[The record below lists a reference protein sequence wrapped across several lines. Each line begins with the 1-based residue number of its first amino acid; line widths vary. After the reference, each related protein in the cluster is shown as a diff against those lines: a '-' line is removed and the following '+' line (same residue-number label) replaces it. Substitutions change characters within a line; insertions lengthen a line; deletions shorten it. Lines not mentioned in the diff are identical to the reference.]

1 MSFHR
6 TIIRLSAL
14 LAVVALAKGCGDGES
29 PSAPPMPEP
38 ARPTTVTVS
47 PATTELTV
55 LGATVQ
61 LSAEVRDQ
69 NATVMAG
76 ATVTWTTSAN
86 SVATVDASGLVRA
99 VGNGTATITAS
110 AGSASGS
117 AAVTVAVGVASA
129 PDLVV
134 GSPSVSNSSPDA
146 GASFTLSATVRNQGD
161 GSSAATTL
169 RYYRSIN
176 NRITTGDTE
185 VDTDAVSALA
195 ASGTSAESIGLT
207 APSSPGT
214 YYYGVCVDAVTGESD
229 TSNNCSSAVTVTV
242 GVPPPE
248 PARPTTVTVSPATT
262 ELTVLG
268 ATVQLSAEV
277 RDQNARVMAGAT
289 VTWTSSASSV
299 ATVDAAGLVTAVGNG
314 TATITASAGSASGS
328 AAVTVA
334 VGVPPAPDLVVGS
347 PSVSNSSPVT
357 GASFTLSATVRN
369 QGSGPSAATTL
380 RYYRSTDAT
389 ITTGDTEVDTDA
401 VGTLAA
407 SGTSDESIDLTAPS
421 SPGTYY
427 YGACVDDVT
436 GESDTSNNCSS
447 AVTVTIRAPDL
458 VVESPSVSDNSPIA
472 GASFTLSATVRN
484 QGDGSSAATT
494 LRYYRSTDA
503 TISGTDTQVDT
514 DAVSALAA
522 SGTSDE
528 SIDLTAPSSAG
539 TYYYGACVD
548 DVTGESD
555 TSNNCSS
562 AVTIAVGVP
571 PAPDL
576 VVGSPSVSNSSP
588 VTGESFTLSATV
600 RNQGSGPSAATTL
613 RYYRSTDATIS
624 TGDTQVGTDAVGSLA
639 ASGTSDES
647 IGLTAPASV
656 GTYYYGACVDAVTGE
671 SDTSNN
677 CSDAVTVTVGAPPP
691 DLVVGSPS
699 VSNSSPVTGASF
711 TLSATV
717 RNQGSGPSAATTL
730 RYYRSTD
737 ATISGTDTQ
746 VDTDAVSALSAS
758 GTSDESID
766 LTAPSSAGTYYY
778 GACVDDVTG
787 ESDTSNNCSSA
798 VTIAVGVPPA
808 PDLVVGSPSVSNSS
822 PVTGAS
828 FTLSATVRNQGSGP
842 SAATTLRYYRS
853 TDATISTGD
862 TQVGTDAVG
871 SLAASGTSDESI
883 GLTAPASVGTYYYGA
898 CVDAVTGESDTSNNC
913 SDVVTVTVGA
923 PPPDLVVGSPSVS
936 NSSPVTGASF
946 TLSATVRNQGSG
958 PSAATTLR
966 YYRSTDATISGTDTQ
981 VGTDAVGSLAASGT
995 SDESIGLTAPASVG
1009 TYYYGACVDAV
1020 TGESDTSNNCSS
1032 AVTVTIRAPDLVV
1045 ESPSVSDN
1053 SPIAGASFTL
1063 SATVRNQGDGSS
1075 AATTLRYYRSTD
1087 ATISGTDTQVD
1098 TDAVSALSASGTSA
1112 ESIDLTAPASAGTY
1126 YYGACVD
1133 AVTGESDTSNNCSS
1147 AVTIAVGV
1155 PPAPDLVVGS
1165 PSVSNSSPVTGASF
1179 TLSAT
1184 VRNQGSGPS
1193 AATTLRYYRST
1204 DATISGTDTQ
1214 VVTDA
1219 VGALAASGTSDESIG
1234 LTAPAS
1240 VGTYYYGAC
1249 VDAVTGESDT
1259 SNNCS
1264 DAVTVTVG
1272 APPPDLVLGS
1282 PSVSNSSPVT
1292 GASFTLS
1299 ATVRNQ
1305 GSGPSAATT
1314 LRYYRSTDATISGTD
1329 TQVGTDAVGAL
1340 AVGATSAESI
1350 DLTAP
1355 ASPGTYYYGAC
1366 VDDVTGESD
1375 TSNNCSSAVTVTVG
1389 APPPDLVVGSPSV
1402 SNSSPVTGASFTL
1415 SATVRNQGS
1424 GPSAATTLRY
1434 YRSTDATISGTDTQV
1449 DTDVVSALSA
1459 SATSDESIDLTAP
1472 ASVGTYYYGACV
1484 DSVTGESDTSNNCSE
1499 AVTVT
1504 VGAPPPDLVVGSP
1517 SVSNSSPVTGASFTL
1532 SATVRNQ
1539 GSGPSAAT
1547 TLRYYRST
1555 DATISGTDTEVD
1567 TDAVGTLAASA
1578 TSAESIGLTAPA
1590 SAGRYYYGA
1599 CVAPVTGES
1608 DTSNNC
1614 SSSVQVDVTEPPPPS
1629 TPDLVVASPSVSN
1642 SSPVTGASFTL
1653 SATVRNQGSGPSA
1666 ATTLRYYRSTDA
1678 TISGTDT
1685 QVDTDVVSAL
1695 SASATSDESIDLT
1708 APASVGTYYYGA
1720 CVDDVTGESDT
1731 SNNCSDAVTVTVGA
1745 PPDLVVESPSVSDSN
1760 PDAGASFTLS
1770 ATVRNQG
1777 SGPSAATTLRYYRS
1791 INNRISTGDTEV
1803 GTDAVGALSAS
1814 GTSAESIALTAPA
1827 SGGTYYYGA
1836 CVDDVTGE
1844 SDTSDN
1850 CSSAVT
1856 VWVVAPD
1863 MFVGSPS
1870 VSNSSP
1876 DVGEEFTLYTTV
1888 GNRGY
1893 APSAATTLRYYRSTD
1908 ATITTGDTQVGTDA
1922 VGALAQSATSAES
1935 ISLTAPASAGRY
1947 YYGACVDAVT
1957 DESDTSNNCSGAVT
1971 VTVGGSDLVAESPS
1985 VDDDSPE
1992 PGGSFTLSATVRN
2005 QGSGPSAATTLRYSR
2020 AATLFGTRTEVGT
2033 DAVDA
2038 LAASATSDESID
2050 LTAPASVGT
2059 YYYGACVDAVTGES
2073 DTSNNCS
2080 SSVQVDVTEPPPPS
2094 TPDLVV
2100 GSPSVS
2106 NSSPVTGEEFTLSAT
2121 VRNQGSGPSHGTN
2134 LYFYRSTDATI
2145 TTGDTRAG
2153 VAVVFPLAASATSD
2167 ESTIVTAPASVGTYY
2182 YGACVQSVRGES
2194 DTSNNCSDEVT
2205 VTVVAPPA
2213 PDLVVESPSVSNSSP
2228 LTGASFTLSATVRN
2242 QGSGPSAATTL
2253 RYYRSTDA
2261 TITTGDTEVGTDAVS
2276 ALAASGTSDESI
2288 GLTAPASVGTYYYG
2302 ACVQSVRGESDT
2314 SNNCSD
2320 EVTVTVRARPPD
2332 LVVRSTWVSDSS
2344 PLTGASFTLSATV
2357 RNQGSGPSAATT
2369 LRYYRSTDA
2378 TISGTD
2384 TQVGTDAVRAL
2395 AASGTSAEWI
2405 DLTAPASPGTYYYG
2419 ACVDDVTGESDTSNN
2434 CSDEVT
2440 VTVSG
2445 RPDLV
2450 VESPSVDDDSPVTG
2464 EEFTLSATVRNQGSG
2479 PSAAT
2484 TLRYYRSTDA
2494 TITTGDRQVGTD
2506 AVGALSASGT
2516 SDESMGLT
2524 APASIGTYYYGA
2536 CVDNVTSESNTSNN
2550 CSSAVTVTVTVVP
2563 PAPDLVVGSPSVD
2576 DDSPVTGASFTLSA
2590 TVRNQGDDSSAATT
2604 LRYYR
2609 STDATISTSDTEVG
2623 TDAVGSLAASGTSD
2637 ESIGLTAPASGGRY
2651 YYGACVDDVTG
2662 ERDSGNN
2669 CSSAVVVTATV
2680 VGRAPDLIVE
2690 IPSVSPSSPLTGAS
2704 FTLSATVRNWGD
2716 GPAHATTLRYY
2727 LSTDF
2732 LEDPTEVGTDAV
2744 VLLFPGA
2751 WSNKSID
2758 LTAPENADTYY
2769 YQACVDPVTG
2779 ESDITNNCSHRVEVT
2794 VGQP

>member
-588 VTGESFTLSATV
+588 VTG
-600 RNQGSGPSAATTL
+600 
-613 RYYRSTDATIS
+613 
-624 TGDTQVGTDAVGSLA
+624 
-639 ASGTSDES
+639 
-647 IGLTAPASV
+647 
-656 GTYYYGACVDAVTGE
+656 
-671 SDTSNN
+671 
-677 CSDAVTVTVGAPPP
+677 
-691 DLVVGSPS
+691 
-699 VSNSSPVTGASF
+699 ASF

-1214 VVTDA
+1214 VGTDA

-1484 DSVTGESDTSNNCSE
+1484 DSVTGESDTSNNCSD

-2213 PDLVVESPSVSNSSP
+2213 PDLVVESPSVSTSSP

>member
-47 PATTELTV
+47 PATRELTV

-69 NATVMAG
+69 NDRVMAG

-146 GASFTLSATVRNQGD
+146 GASFTLSATVRNQGT

-185 VDTDAVSALA
+185 VDTDAVSALS

-248 PARPTTVTVSPATT
+248 PARPTTVTVSPATH

-299 ATVDAAGLVTAVGNG
+299 ATVDAAGLVRAVGNG

-447 AVTVTIRAPDL
+447 AVT
-458 VVESPSVSDNSPIA
+458 
-472 GASFTLSATVRN
+472 
-484 QGDGSSAATT
+484 
-494 LRYYRSTDA
+494 
-503 TISGTDTQVDT
+503 
-514 DAVSALAA
+514 
-522 SGTSDE
+522 
-528 SIDLTAPSSAG
+528 
-539 TYYYGACVD
+539 
-548 DVTGESD
+548 
-555 TSNNCSS
+555 
-562 AVTIAVGVP
+562 IAVGVP

-576 VVGSPSVSNSSP
+576 VVGLPSVSNSSP
-588 VTGESFTLSATV
+588 VTGASFTLSATV

-613 RYYRSTDATIS
+613 RYYRSADATIS

-647 IGLTAPASV
+647 IGLTAPSSPGTYYYGACVDDVTGESDTSNNCSDAVTIAVGVPPAPDLVVGSPSVSNSSPVTGASFTLSATVRNQGSGPSAATTLRYYRSADATISGTDTQVGTDAVGSLAASGTFDRSIGLTAPASV

-677 CSDAVTVTVGAPPP
+677 CSSAVTVTVGAPPP

-758 GTSDESID
+758 ATSDESID
-766 LTAPSSAGTYYY
+766 LTAPASPGTYYY

-853 TDATISTGD
+853 TDATIS
-862 TQVGTDAVG
+862 
-871 SLAASGTSDESI
+871 
-883 GLTAPASVGTYYYGA
+883 
-898 CVDAVTGESDTSNNC
+898 
-913 SDVVTVTVGA
+913 
-923 PPPDLVVGSPSVS
+923 
-936 NSSPVTGASF
+936 
-946 TLSATVRNQGSG
+946 
-958 PSAATTLR
+958 
-966 YYRSTDATISGTDTQ
+966 
-981 VGTDAVGSLAASGT
+981 
-995 SDESIGLTAPASVG
+995 
-1009 TYYYGACVDAV
+1009 
-1020 TGESDTSNNCSS
+1020 
-1032 AVTVTIRAPDLVV
+1032 
-1045 ESPSVSDN
+1045 
-1053 SPIAGASFTL
+1053 
-1063 SATVRNQGDGSS
+1063 
-1075 AATTLRYYRSTD
+1075 
-1087 ATISGTDTQVD
+1087 GTDTQVD
-1098 TDAVSALSASGTSA
+1098 TDAVSALSASATSD
-1112 ESIDLTAPASAGTY
+1112 ESIDLTAPASPGTY

-1133 AVTGESDTSNNCSS
+1133 DVTGESDTSNNCSS

-1214 VVTDA
+1214 VDTDA
-1219 VGALAASGTSDESIG
+1219 VSALSASATSDESID

-1240 VGTYYYGAC
+1240 PGTYYYGAC
-1249 VDAVTGESDT
+1249 VDDITGESDT

-1272 APPPDLVLGS
+1272 GRPDLVVES
-1282 PSVSNSSPVT
+1282 PSVDDDSPVT

-1314 LRYYRSTDATISGTD
+1314 LRYYRSTDARITTGD
-1329 TQVGTDAVGAL
+1329 TQVGTDAVSAL
-1340 AVGATSAESI
+1340 SASGTSDESI

-1355 ASPGTYYYGAC
+1355 SSPGTYYYGAC
-1366 VDDVTGESD
+1366 VIVVTDESD
-1375 TSNNCSSAVTVTVG
+1375 TSNNCSSAVT
-1389 APPPDLVVGSPSV
+1389 
-1402 SNSSPVTGASFTL
+1402 
-1415 SATVRNQGS
+1415 
-1424 GPSAATTLRY
+1424 
-1434 YRSTDATISGTDTQV
+1434 I
-1449 DTDVVSALSA
+1449 
-1459 SATSDESIDLTAP
+1459 
-1472 ASVGTYYYGACV
+1472 
-1484 DSVTGESDTSNNCSE
+1484 
-1499 AVTVT
+1499 
-1504 VGAPPPDLVVGSP
+1504 
-1517 SVSNSSPVTGASFTL
+1517 
-1532 SATVRNQ
+1532 
-1539 GSGPSAAT
+1539 
-1547 TLRYYRST
+1547 
-1555 DATISGTDTEVD
+1555 
-1567 TDAVGTLAASA
+1567 AVG
-1578 TSAESIGLTAPA
+1578 
-1590 SAGRYYYGA
+1590 
-1599 CVAPVTGES
+1599 V
-1608 DTSNNC
+1608 
-1614 SSSVQVDVTEPPPPS
+1614 
-1629 TPDLVVASPSVSN
+1629 
-1642 SSPVTGASFTL
+1642 
-1653 SATVRNQGSGPSA
+1653 
-1666 ATTLRYYRSTDA
+1666 
-1678 TISGTDT
+1678 
-1685 QVDTDVVSAL
+1685 
-1695 SASATSDESIDLT
+1695 
-1708 APASVGTYYYGA
+1708 
-1720 CVDDVTGESDT
+1720 
-1731 SNNCSDAVTVTVGA
+1731 
-1745 PPDLVVESPSVSDSN
+1745 
-1760 PDAGASFTLS
+1760 
-1770 ATVRNQG
+1770 
-1777 SGPSAATTLRYYRS
+1777 
-1791 INNRISTGDTEV
+1791 
-1803 GTDAVGALSAS
+1803 
-1814 GTSAESIALTAPA
+1814 
-1827 SGGTYYYGA
+1827 
-1836 CVDDVTGE
+1836 
-1844 SDTSDN
+1844 
-1850 CSSAVT
+1850 
-1856 VWVVAPD
+1856 
-1863 MFVGSPS
+1863 
-1870 VSNSSP
+1870 
-1876 DVGEEFTLYTTV
+1876 
-1888 GNRGY
+1888 
-1893 APSAATTLRYYRSTD
+1893 
-1908 ATITTGDTQVGTDA
+1908 
-1922 VGALAQSATSAES
+1922 
-1935 ISLTAPASAGRY
+1935 
-1947 YYGACVDAVT
+1947 
-1957 DESDTSNNCSGAVT
+1957 
-1971 VTVGGSDLVAESPS
+1971 
-1985 VDDDSPE
+1985 
-1992 PGGSFTLSATVRN
+1992 
-2005 QGSGPSAATTLRYSR
+2005 
-2020 AATLFGTRTEVGT
+2020 
-2033 DAVDA
+2033 
-2038 LAASATSDESID
+2038 
-2050 LTAPASVGT
+2050 
-2059 YYYGACVDAVTGES
+2059 
-2073 DTSNNCS
+2073 
-2080 SSVQVDVTEPPPPS
+2080 
-2094 TPDLVV
+2094 
-2100 GSPSVS
+2100 
-2106 NSSPVTGEEFTLSAT
+2106 
-2121 VRNQGSGPSHGTN
+2121 
-2134 LYFYRSTDATI
+2134 
-2145 TTGDTRAG
+2145 
-2153 VAVVFPLAASATSD
+2153 
-2167 ESTIVTAPASVGTYY
+2167 
-2182 YGACVQSVRGES
+2182 
-2194 DTSNNCSDEVT
+2194 
-2205 VTVVAPPA
+2205 PPA
-2213 PDLVVESPSVSNSSP
+2213 PDLVVGLPSVSN
-2228 LTGASFTLSATVRN
+2228 
-2242 QGSGPSAATTL
+2242 
-2253 RYYRSTDA
+2253 
-2261 TITTGDTEVGTDAVS
+2261 
-2276 ALAASGTSDESI
+2276 
-2288 GLTAPASVGTYYYG
+2288 
-2302 ACVQSVRGESDT
+2302 
-2314 SNNCSD
+2314 
-2320 EVTVTVRARPPD
+2320 
-2332 LVVRSTWVSDSS
+2332 SS

-2384 TQVGTDAVRAL
+2384 TQVGTDAVGALSASGTSDESISLTAPASAGTYYYGACVIVVTDESDTSNNCSDAVTVTVGGRPDLVVESPSVDDDSPETGGSFTLSATVSNNGDGGSAATTLRYYRSTNATISGTDTQVGTDAVGTL
-2395 AASGTSAEWI
+2395 AASGTSDESI
-2405 DLTAPASPGTYYYG
+2405 DLTAPSSPGTYYYGACVNSVTGESDTSNNCSSSVQVDVTEPPPPSTPDLVVGSPSVDDDSPETGGSFTLSATVSNDGDGGSAATTLRYYRSADATISGTDRQVGTDAVGSLAASGTSDESIDLTAPSSPGTYYYG

-2434 CSDEVT
+2434 CSSAVT
-2440 VTVSG
+2440 IAVGVPPA
-2445 RPDLV
+2445 PDLV
-2450 VESPSVDDDSPVTG
+2450 VGLPSVSNSSPLTG
-2464 EEFTLSATVRNQGSG
+2464 ASFTLSATVRNQGSG

-2494 TITTGDRQVGTD
+2494 TISGTDTQVGTD
-2506 AVGALSASGT
+2506 AVGTLAASGTSAESIDLTAPSSAGTYYYGACVNSVTGESDTSNNCSSSVQVDVTEPPPPSTPDLVVASPSVSNSSPVTGASFNLYATVRNQGSGPSAFTTLRYYRSTDATITTGDTQVGTDPVGALSASGT
-2516 SDESMGLT
+2516 SDESISLT
-2524 APASIGTYYYGA
+2524 APASAGTYYYGA
-2536 CVDNVTSESNTSNN
+2536 CVIVVTDESDTSNN
-2550 CSSAVTVTVTVVP
+2550 CSDAVTVAVGVP

-2576 DDSPVTGASFTLSA
+2576 DDSPGTGGSFTLSATVSNNGDGRSAFTTLRYYRSTDATITTGDTQVGTDPVGPLSASGTSAESIDLTAPASTGTYYYGACVDSVTDESDTSNNCSSAVTVTVVVAAPDLVVASPSVSNSSPVTGASFTLSA
-2590 TVRNQGDDSSAATT
+2590 TVRNQGNTQSAETT

-2609 STDATISTSDTEVG
+2609 STDATITTGDTQVGTDAVFYLWPSRTSHESIDLTAPSSPGTYYYGACVDDVTGESDTSNNCSDAVTVTVGARPDLVVESPSVDDDSPETGGSFTLSATVRNSGDGGSVATTLRYLRSTNRTITTRDTQVG
-2623 TDAVGSLAASGTSD
+2623 TDAVGPLAASGTSD
-2637 ESIGLTAPASGGRY
+2637 ESIGLTAPASAGTYYYGACVIVVTGESDTFNNCSSAVTVTVTIVGPAPDLVVGSPSVSDSNPDASASFTLSATVRNSGDRGSATTTLRYYRSINSTISTIDTEVGTDAVGALSASGTSDESISLTAPASAGTY

-2662 ERDSGNN
+2662 ESDSNNN
-2669 CSSAVVVTATV
+2669 CSSAVT
-2680 VGRAPDLIVE
+2680 
-2690 IPSVSPSSPLTGAS
+2690 
-2704 FTLSATVRNWGD
+2704 
-2716 GPAHATTLRYY
+2716 
-2727 LSTDF
+2727 
-2732 LEDPTEVGTDAV
+2732 
-2744 VLLFPGA
+2744 
-2751 WSNKSID
+2751 
-2758 LTAPENADTYY
+2758 
-2769 YQACVDPVTG
+2769 
-2779 ESDITNNCSHRVEVT
+2779 VT
-2794 VGQP
+2794 VGQLGNAVTGSITTCEATQRTFSLFDITIAGTLTASRSVRAVRIEGSVGGDFVGFDFIGDMMARESVNFSITGIVTSPTGSCSVNVEWLEIGSSRSQVGSWELSLPQTR